1 MAKFVLHKASY
12 DYMIKN
18 PNGEVG
24 RFLAKRAQ
32 RLVTLSRRQ
41 VGKKTRALER
51 SISYNVTR
59 DSRGLVAVVGSNNRI
74 ALMHHKGTR
83 PHIIL
88 PRRAQTLRFY
98 SRGRIVYSKMVRHPG
113 TKPNRYLTDN
123 LRKVV

>member
-12 DYMIKN
+12 DHMVNAPK
-18 PNGEVG
+18 GEVG
-24 RFLAKRAQ
+24 RYLEKRAQ
-32 RLVTLSRRQ
+32 RLVTLARRQ
-41 VGKKTRALER
+41 VGKKTHALER
-51 SISYNVTR
+51 SLSYKVTR
-59 DSRGLVAVVGSNNRI
+59 DGKGLVALVGSSNRI